1 LRIDG
6 LFVFLILISNP
17 AVMNF
22 ENLLSLRYNGTDEE
36 PWLTSQRAL
45 RRLIGVLG
53 IALPFLLVGIIYMDV
68 RYFGTMESISH
79 YYYTRANSVFI
90 IVVSLMAIFLLI
102 YKGRRPVDFY
112 ISSLA
117 GICALLLVMFPTG
130 NIVDQCPNPE
140 KAYAITVLAA
150 SEGRENFHYATAA
163 IFMTCLAAMSFFFTR
178 VEGPRGKTKRKKYRN
193 TIYAFCGLMMV
204 AALAVVAMRALEIVI
219 DKEFYDKHHLTFWME
234 SIAIEFFG
242 ISWLVK
248 GETVLRDEPLRV
260 PQMA

>member
-1 LRIDG
+1 
-6 LFVFLILISNP
+6 
-17 AVMNF
+17 MNL

-36 PWLTSQRAL
+36 LWLTSQRAL

-53 IALPFLLVGIIYMDV
+53 ISLPFLLISVIYVDV
-68 RYFGTMESISH
+68 QHISPMESISH

-112 ISSLA
+112 VSSLA
-117 GICALLLVMFPTG
+117 GICALLLILFPTG

-163 IFMTCLAAMSFFFTR
+163 IFMISLAVMSFLFTR
-178 VEGPRGKTKRKKYRN
+178 VEGPMGKTERKKTRN
-193 TIYAFCGLMMV
+193 HIYVFCGVMIV
-204 AALAVVAMRALEIVI
+204 AALAVVAMRAIGIVI
-219 DKEFYDKHHLTFWME
+219 DKDFYDEHHLTFWME
-234 SIAIEFFG
+234 SVAIEFFG

-248 GETVLRDEPLRV
+248 GQTVLRDRPVQEV
-260 PQMA
+260 QMG